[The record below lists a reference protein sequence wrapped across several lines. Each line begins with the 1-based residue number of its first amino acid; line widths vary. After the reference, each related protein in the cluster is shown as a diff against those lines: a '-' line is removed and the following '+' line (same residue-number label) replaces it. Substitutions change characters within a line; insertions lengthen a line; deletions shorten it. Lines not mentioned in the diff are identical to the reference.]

1 MLEEFREQASS
12 SPLYEGEETFVE
24 VKPRRPRRRFLG
36 MTAAQRFMIAIML
49 LMMACLL
56 GALLLLVTEK
66 IVPPALF

>member
-12 SPLYEGEETFVE
+12 SPLYEEETFVE

-36 MTAAQRFMIAIML
+36 MTAAQRFMIAVML

-66 IVPPALF
+66 VVPPALF